1 MSTKEFIEYLR
12 KHLPLAFTRKTICA
26 LLGKS
31 FSPGGLA
38 NMTCYGKG
46 PEGVKIGKTIV
57 YQREVFLEWLQKK
70 IEDGNK

>member
-12 KHLPLAFTRKTICA
+12 MHLPLAFTRKTVCA

-38 NMTCYGKG
+38 NMSSGGKG
-46 PEGVKIGKTIV
+46 PEGVKIGKAIV
-57 YQREVFLEWLQKK
+57 YSR
-70 IEDGNK
+70 D